1 MLLSLYFASY
11 FSLTNAHAEDSLLP
25 ALDDLTHADLELE
38 GLAAVIARV
47 ELLAVGQGARVVH
60 REHVP
65 ILGHPLAGL
74 GFTDV
79 LHAQPARGHLEHT
92 GVTKGKKLKATQ
104 FWGQRGESVSVSEP
118 RYFCRVRIRYCFH
131 LEPGHLSK
139 NDWQELKIYRFLLS
153 NPYSNRFHQHF
164 NRYL

>member
-1 MLLSLYFASY
+1 MHETFDEAFNLFNLVYDQHSMLLSLYFASY

-74 GFTDV
+74 GFADV

-92 GVTKGKKLKATQ
+92 GVTKG
-104 FWGQRGESVSVSEP
+104 
-118 RYFCRVRIRYCFH
+118 
-131 LEPGHLSK
+131 
-139 NDWQELKIYRFLLS
+139 
-153 NPYSNRFHQHF
+153 
-164 NRYL
+164 

>member
-1 MLLSLYFASY
+1 MKRLTRLSNFLALPKPIFNVVVFSSFASA

-74 GFTDV
+74 GFADV

-92 GVTKGKKLKATQ
+92 GVTKG
-104 FWGQRGESVSVSEP
+104 
-118 RYFCRVRIRYCFH
+118 
-131 LEPGHLSK
+131 
-139 NDWQELKIYRFLLS
+139 
-153 NPYSNRFHQHF
+153 
-164 NRYL
+164 